1 MNSDVSPPGTP
12 LSCDR
17 PLVGVHRFRSS
28 RSADDGG
35 RFEGAGGAVE
45 GVSAVDDAF
54 FLDDFCFGP
63 RLEGAVKGV
72 TPSKKL
78 VGSDGDFADSVA
90 DRFLRAEPVEGVND
104 FSLSFTASMN
114 PEHIFFGNFLNIE
127 AG

>member
-12 LSCDR
+12 LSCAR
-17 PLVGVHRFRSS
+17 PLVGVTDASDFAERRFRCSEG
-28 RSADDGG
+28 ADDGG
-35 RFEGAGGAVE
+35 RFEGAGGAEE

-90 DRFLRAEPVEGVND
+90 D
-104 FSLSFTASMN
+104 
-114 PEHIFFGNFLNIE
+114 
-127 AG
+127 